1 MAGVVPREARDLI
14 PDYQT
19 LMRPVLELADQ
30 GGEVRMRDAYE
41 AMADAFDLT
50 PDERAELLPSG
61 RQRTIANRVHWAKTY
76 LKQAGLVHPT
86 RRGHF
91 TITDRGRAALA
102 EATGRIDTD
111 YLRRFEEFRAFQRR
125 SNGRATGETQDD
137 DGDLLSGIGEGSKAA
152 DFAPH
157 ASAATDVPGD
167 AVTQSSATPNEI
179 LRRAFTTINESLAEE
194 LIERVREADPAFFEQ
209 LIVTL
214 LIAMGYGGS
223 SEETGR
229 ALGQSGDDG
238 VDGVVDQDPLGVD
251 QIYIQ
256 AKRYAS
262 GNTVGSAAIRD
273 FFGALNLKRASKGIF
288 VTTSTFS
295 RSAVETT
302 RGLGQRIVLIDGHR
316 LAQLMIRYNVG
327 CREEEV
333 LRVRRI
339 DEEFFEG

>member
-1 MAGVVPREARDLI
+1 MI

-19 LMRPVLELADQ
+19 LMRPVLELAAD
-30 GGEVRMRDAYE
+30 GREVVMRDAYE
-41 AMADAFDLT
+41 AMADTFELT
-50 PDERAELLPSG
+50 ADERAELLPSG

-76 LKQAGLVHPT
+76 LKQAGLVRPT

-91 TITDRGRAALA
+91 AITDRGRAALA
-102 EATGRIDTD
+102 DEGARIDTE
-111 YLRRFEEFRAFQRR
+111 YLKRFEEFRAFQGR
-125 SNGRATGETQDD
+125 SKDGGTTTGQADD
-137 DGDLLSGIGEGSKAA
+137 HDLLSGISRPAPDAEPTSDADEGADVLGE
-152 DFAPH
+152 
-157 ASAATDVPGD
+157 T
-167 AVTQSSATPNEI
+167 VTQSSATPNEI
-179 LRRAFTTINESLAEE
+179 LRRAFAAINESLAED

-223 SEETGR
+223 SEEAGR

-238 VDGVVDQDPLGVD
+238 VDGVIDQDPLGVD
-251 QIYIQ
+251 QVYVQ
-256 AKRYAS
+256 AKRYAP
-262 GNTVGSAAIRD
+262 GNTVGAGAIRD

-288 VTTSTFS
+288 FTTSTFS
-295 RSAVETT
+295 RGAVETT

-316 LAQLMIRYNVG
+316 LAQQMIRYNVG